1 MLPARARRLAARL
14 IAWPREKFVSSRPN
28 GAGRAGTSIGV
39 QMSDP
44 EVPRRAKWRETGVT
58 PRREGVGVGRP
69 ERLVITAVSPSVAGG
84 AYPSKRAQNDVVEF
98 AAIVVCDGAME
109 IGAQLRLISP
119 DGQQRTL
126 PLTRG
131 IGYTF
136 STEVALD
143 QLGVYEFVV
152 DAWID
157 RAATLRSK
165 ITRKQ
170 AAGQPTTNEEEE
182 LRLPSDAPTSD
193 HISSRVERVVV

>member
-14 IAWPREKFVSSRPN
+14 IAWPHEKFVSSRLK
-28 GAGRAGTSIGV
+28 RAGTTIGV

-119 DGQQRTL
+119 DGQQRTV

-131 IGYTF
+131 IGYT
-136 STEVALD
+136 
-143 QLGVYEFVV
+143 
-152 DAWID
+152 
-157 RAATLRSK
+157 
-165 ITRKQ
+165 
-170 AAGQPTTNEEEE
+170 
-182 LRLPSDAPTSD
+182 
-193 HISSRVERVVV
+193 